1 MNRSPENTEE
11 SLAFQM
17 IAMVDVVFILLAFFV
32 LSSTFDRPERDFA
45 MRHSKAQ
52 ALGEGSIAED
62 FPTYIPV
69 RIRPSGEGVSIAI
82 GQARLGDDDYAAITA
97 KLAEINMPQLMVR
110 IEADPNLTVE
120 QVAKAMDAVLV
131 SPMKKLS
138 VSRLVVSDRSG
149 KHAVRGGE

>member
-1 MNRSPENTEE
+1 MNGSPENTEE
-11 SLAFQM
+11 NLSFQM

-45 MRHSKAQ
+45 MRQSKAQ
-52 ALGEGSIAED
+52 ALGEGALLKD

-69 RIRPSGEGVSIAI
+69 RIKPSGEAVSIVI
-82 GQARLGDDDYAAITA
+82 GQARLGDDDFTAITA
-97 KLAEINMPQLMVR
+97 KLTEINMPQLMVR

-120 QVAKAMDAVLV
+120 QVARVMDAVLV

-138 VSRLVVSDRSG
+138 VSRLAVSGRFGNRAD
-149 KHAVRGGE
+149 RGGG